1 MFGLDQFGFANQT
14 GRWIEQ
20 VADRMVYV
28 SCNPATQARDTEA
41 LREAGYQI
49 KKISLVDQFP
59 HTSHIETV
67 VLFEKN

>member
-1 MFGLDQFGFANQT
+1 
-14 GRWIEQ
+14 
-20 VADRMVYV
+20 MVYV
-28 SCNPATQARDTEA
+28 SCNPATQARDTE
-41 LREAGYQI
+41 LLSEAGYQI